1 MAIQIAKPQGAVLP
15 CAYPYRLTVKGRD
28 GVPVPFPARCG
39 WCYGCSQTKANDLI
53 GRAGAQAL
61 VCTHVDFVTLT
72 YDSKR
77 GAEQRLSA
85 KIRNV
90 KHTQD
95 FIKRLRQ
102 REARGL
108 KAHNKAE
115 QKAAAL
121 EDRQPQL
128 VDATRSYI
136 KHLTV
141 FEYGTK
147 NTKRSHWHMLIF
159 YESHFPIPD
168 ALIATGDLK
177 QTVPAARRVWD
188 IPCKVGPIAEKRPR
202 GAFDGSFID
211 FTVLPEANQEWDAW
225 PHGQVN
231 VQRVTHETN
240 EPSGVPRLKTGN
252 EMAKA
257 VSYLNK
263 YLRKNV
269 KIPRGMTPARLSSM
283 PLEKQAEFHASM
295 RKNVHRTMSQGLGE
309 HFAIQWGKGHARSGI
324 PCEKMLYTLAGFNM
338 KRKPESIHKHQA
350 SLMAQGGSALLAETL
365 TDYRI
370 HFEMRGAMRE
380 TAFDAYA
387 TERRRVTNKQELS
400 EATLGAAFQ
409 QSLMKA
415 ESEEFNE
422 FLRSKGAGMIRAAQS
437 MISEGLQLLPDSL
450 LPVHVYERSP
460 SGRLCDGSRCHGV
473 TEKPRYRSPLDRLKE
488 RRAEIRNIRAR
499 YEAAQAVPYKLQR
512 FQQSVSLLDAGD
524 LETETLFANRPTFQR
539 ARFKRE
545 VDAERVKA
553 VHEQLSEAVALGNE
567 LAREELEYL
576 DELMIVNE
584 RDAFGLDRFDLHH
597 DFVDTPTLW
606 RWVQKSENFQFKRLR
621 EQLIERHCK
630 TRYLSADVRLVETPQ
645 NRLAIQRRTFS
656 PNKATFECPETR
668 KLIRHKGFKRWATR
682 LCASPSEEKDA
693 LAGILPNRSPR
704 DCDALFSGAQPLKP
718 PTSWVHLD

>member
-1 MAIQIAKPQGAVLP
+1 
-15 CAYPYRLTVKGRD
+15 
-28 GVPVPFPARCG
+28 
-39 WCYGCSQTKANDLI
+39 
-53 GRAGAQAL
+53 
-61 VCTHVDFVTLT
+61 
-72 YDSKR
+72 
-77 GAEQRLSA
+77 
-85 KIRNV
+85 
-90 KHTQD
+90 
-95 FIKRLRQ
+95 
-102 REARGL
+102 
-108 KAHNKAE
+108 
-115 QKAAAL
+115 
-121 EDRQPQL
+121 
-128 VDATRSYI
+128 
-136 KHLTV
+136 V

-147 NTKRSHWHMLIF
+147 QTKRSHWHVLIF

-188 IPCKVGPIAEKRPR
+188 IPCKFGPIAEKRPK

-257 VSYLNK
+257 VAYLNK

-269 KIPRGMTPARLSSM
+269 KIPRGMSPARLSAM
-283 PLEKQAEFHASM
+283 PPEKQAEFHASM

-309 HFAIQWGKGHARSGI
+309 HFAEQWGKRHARMGVR
-324 PCEKMLYTLAGFNM
+324 CEKMLYTLSGFNM
-338 KRKPESIHKHQA
+338 KRRPESIHKHQT
-350 SLMAQGGSALLAETL
+350 SLMAHGVSAVAAEAL
-365 TDYRI
+365 TDHRI

-380 TAFDAYA
+380 TAFSAFA
-387 TERRRVTNKQELS
+387 TERRKVTNKQDLS

-422 FLRSKGAGMIRAAQS
+422 FLRSKSAGLIRAAQS
-437 MISEGLQLLPDSL
+437 VVSQGLELLPDSL
-450 LPVHVYERSP
+450 LPVHVYERSA
-460 SGRLCDGSRCHGV
+460 SGVLCDGSRSGGV
-473 TEKPRYRSPLDRLKE
+473 TAKPRYRLPLDRLKE

-512 FQQSVSLLDAGD
+512 FQQSVSLLDASD
-524 LETETLFANRPTFQR
+524 LETETLFAKRPTFER

-545 VDAERVKA
+545 VDAERVQEVRWK
-553 VHEQLSEAVALGNE
+553 LSEAVRQGDE
-567 LAREELEYL
+567 QAREELEYL
-576 DELMIVNE
+576 DDLMIVTE

-606 RWVQKSENFQFKRLR
+606 RWVHKCDNFQFERLR

-630 TRYLSADVRLVETPQ
+630 TRYLSEDVRLVETPQ

-656 PNKATFECPETR
+656 LKKATFECPETR

-682 LCASPSEEKDA
+682 LCGSLSEETDA
-693 LAGILPNRSPR
+693 LGGILPNRSPS
-704 DCDALFSGAQPLKP
+704 DCDTLFSGPEPLKP
-718 PTSWVHLD
+718 PFSWRHLDKNPNQTSNPTHAIADE